1 MLLLSRVAFLS
12 FFLVFSFGESK
23 AHYYLPLLC
32 NDYPIVAWYS
42 VEPEKSN
49 KNEYKKLKKA
59 GFNWSLSYFRNYDEL
74 NSGMQD
80 AEACGIKMIAHCPEI
95 SNASEATIRQLKNK
109 SSLGMYYLKDEPS
122 VKDFSRIA
130 ETSMRILKVDSTH
143 QLYVNL
149 LPIYANSKQLNAD
162 TYSEYLNSYINV
174 VHPTLISFDNYPFIE
189 DTFRSD
195 YYLNLE
201 IIASQCKKHT
211 IPFWGFVRTAK
222 GGKYQMIDEGRIR
235 LQAFSNIAYGAQG
248 IQYFTYTVPKGCESS
263 ILDTS
268 YKPTAL
274 YDIVKGVNYEI
285 QRLSKYLLGSS
296 VLGVWH
302 FDSIKAED
310 ISLDIEMN
318 INSKGKFIFSLI
330 GKEESRFLMIVNKDF
345 GNTQYLDI
353 YFPNEVCQINKKGRM
368 KKARKS
374 FSAYIAPGDYI
385 LLKLN

>member
-1 MLLLSRVAFLS
+1 MRIYIHILIGLLSLS
-12 FFLVFSFGESK
+12 SYVNAQSSYHPTGKDF
-23 AHYYLPLLC
+23 
-32 NDYPIVAWYS
+32 PIVAWYS
-42 VEPEKSN
+42 VEPENCN
-49 KNEYKKLKKA
+49 KKEYKRLKEA
-59 GFNWSLSYFRNYDEL
+59 GVNLSLSYFSSYEEL
-74 NSGMQD
+74 NLSLMF
-80 AEACGIKMIAHCPEI
+80 AESYGIKMIAHCPEI
-95 SNASEATIRQLKNK
+95 SNASETTIRHLKNR

-130 ETSMRILKVDSTH
+130 ETSNRILKVDSTH

-149 LPIYANSKQLNAD
+149 LPIYATSNQLNAE
-162 TYSEYLNSYINV
+162 TYSEYLNSFINV
-174 VHPTLISFDNYPFIE
+174 VHPTLISFDNYPFVE

-201 IIASQCKKHT
+201 IISSQCKKHN

-222 GGKYQMIDEGRIR
+222 DRKYQMIDEGRIR

-248 IQYFTYTVPKGCESS
+248 IQYFTYTVPKGCVSS

-268 YKPTAL
+268 YKPTVL

-285 QRLSKYLLGSS
+285 KRLSKYLLGSS

-302 FDSIKAED
+302 FDSIKSED
-310 ISLDIEMN
+310 ISLDIEMK
-318 INSKGKFIFSLI
+318 INRKGKFIFSLI
-330 GKEESRFLMIVNKDF
+330 GKEESRFLMIVSKDF
-345 GNTQYLDI
+345 SNSQYLDI
-353 YFPNEVCQINKKGRM
+353 YFPNEVCPINKKGRM

-374 FSAYIAPGDYI
+374 FSAYIAPGDYV